1 MPTCAVRQGDA
12 KQKSR
17 LLYGPPCSYN
27 SATMAN
33 LNKVMLI
40 GNLTRDPEVRYTP
53 KGTAVADI
61 GLAINRYFQNDN
73 GERQEE
79 TTFVDVTLWGKQA
92 ELAQQYLGKG
102 RPVYIE
108 GRLQLDTWQDKDG
121 QKRNKLKIVCENMQF
136 LGSRDGG
143 GGGGGGY
150 GGGSRGGDD
159 EEGGGYSRPQQRQ
172 GGQGGGYGGG
182 GGGGGG
188 YGGNRGSGAS
198 SRPAPAPRPA
208 PKDDDFGDG
217 PITDGLDDDDIPF

>member
-1 MPTCAVRQGDA
+1 
-12 KQKSR
+12 
-17 LLYGPPCSYN
+17 
-27 SATMAN
+27 MAN

-53 KGTAVADI
+53 KGTAVADL
-61 GLAINRYFQNDN
+61 GLAINRYYQGDN

-108 GRLQLDTWQDKDG
+108 GRLQMDTWEDKQSG
-121 QKRNKLKIVCENMQF
+121 QKRSKIKIVCENMQF

-143 GGGGGGY
+143 GAGGGGGRS
-150 GGGSRGGDD
+150 GGGD
-159 EEGGGYSRPQQRQ
+159 EEEGYSSRPPQRQ
-172 GGQGGGYGGG
+172 GGSGGGYGGG

-188 YGGNRGSGAS
+188 GYGGGNRSGGSSGAA
-198 SRPAPAPRPA
+198 SRPAPRPA
-208 PKDDDFGDG
+208 PKDEDFGEG
-217 PITDGLDDDDIPF
+217 PITDGLEEDDIPF